1 MYQILEQIQTDVYT
15 TGDTYTKVRV
25 RLVCDALSDLPGI
38 HDISGLELQMGS
50 TAKIITTAQNMMMQ
64 SNGTWSEQTS
74 SSIASLVNDIS
85 MLQSD
90 VSALENRI
98 GEAEN
103 RITQLQAAAAGLIDR
118 GAKNLL
124 QMTHASGSLTRYGVT
139 CTWDTDAG
147 TMTLNG
153 SHVSTD
159 STAIFEFYSGNASDQ
174 RQVPAGDYVLTGC
187 PSGGSTSTYRA
198 TLTGITGGIDTGNGA
213 EFTLA
218 SQTYLAYR
226 ILVSGN
232 VSFTDKVF
240 KPMVTYQDYYK
251 ISPVFVPYAPTNAEL
266 YALIR
271 SYHP

>member
-1 MYQILEQIQTDVYT
+1 MYQILEQIQTEVYT
-15 TGDTYTKVRV
+15 IGDTYTKVRV

-50 TAKIITTAQNMMMQ
+50 TAHIITTAQNMMMQ

-103 RITQLQAAAAGLIDR
+103 KITQLQEAAAGLIDR

-124 QMTHASGSLTRYGVT
+124 NWSASSTATITITNNNDGTFNASGSPTSVVSILLGWIYNLS
-139 CTWDTDAG
+139 DTDK
-147 TMTLNG
+147 L
-153 SHVSTD
+153 
-159 STAIFEFYSGNASDQ
+159 YLSGC
-174 RQVPAGDYVLTGC
+174 PAGGSQASGYSLLAAD
-187 PSGGSTSTYRA
+187 SGGSMIAPDEGSGVNFQPRAGEDRVRIYVRFRPGTY
-198 TLTGITGGIDTGNGA
+198 
-213 EFTLA
+213 
-218 SQTYLAYR
+218 
-226 ILVSGN
+226 
-232 VSFTDKVF
+232 TDLKF
-240 KPMVTYQDYYK
+240 SPMVTLQAFAAYTK
-251 ISPVFVPYAPTNAEL
+251 KFVPYSPSNAEL
-266 YALIR
+266 YALIH